1 MTTHSRCSR
10 LAIRGS
16 LQQRLRGAGCVL
28 VVTLIAGAPYRF
40 EHARFFAPIDWTVR
54 FLAYTD
60 PTGPV
65 KQPQALEKLV
75 TGLRVKPVTR
85 DRLDD
90 VSGRTIEHGVPRDR
104 FAVVAEGTARPP
116 RGDYVRRVISDDGGR
131 IWVDDAL
138 ELDSWE
144 PHELKV
150 DRVPLDGGVRVF
162 KVQYFE
168 VGGFAE
174 LRFDIQRR

>member
-1 MTTHSRCSR
+1 VTTHRRGSR

-28 VVTLIAGAPYRF
+28 VVTLVAGAPYRF
-40 EHARFFAPIDWTVR
+40 EHSRFFAPIDWTVR

-65 KQPQALEKLV
+65 KQPQAFEKQV
-75 TGLRVKPVTR
+75 TGLPVKTVTT
-85 DRLDD
+85 DRLHYVTGRAIEQG
-90 VSGRTIEHGVPRDR
+90 VSRDR
-104 FAVVAEGTARPP
+104 FAVVAEGTAKLPT
-116 RGDYVRRVISDDGGR
+116 GDYVLRAISDDGVR
-131 IWVDDAL
+131 VWVDDAL

-144 PHELKV
+144 PYESKV
-150 DRVPLDGGVRVF
+150 GSVPLDGGERLF

>member
-1 MTTHSRCSR
+1 VTTHSRCSR

-28 VVTLIAGAPYRF
+28 VLTLVAGALYRF
-40 EHARFFAPIDWTVR
+40 EHSRFFTPIDWTVR

-75 TGLRVKPVTR
+75 TGLSVRTVTT
-85 DRLDD
+85 DRLDY
-90 VSGRTIEHGVPRDR
+90 VSGRAIEHGVPQDE
-104 FAVVAEGTARPP
+104 FAVVAEGTAKPP
-116 RGDYVRRVISDDGGR
+116 RGDYVRHVISDDGVSV
-131 IWVDDAL
+131 WVDDAL

-144 PHELKV
+144 PHESKV
-150 DRVPLDGGVRVF
+150 GSVLLDGGERLF